1 MSRLKFWFNMNKVNL
16 KALINDGALNFP
28 DPENKT
34 LSYEINHD
42 KDFNDLAF
50 LKTNGSGMKLY
61 SPRPQSYNLKPK
73 EFYSRIVKIEKR
85 DGVEYANIEFQF
97 SNYTEDKKEANFILC
112 YLYFNYYEKMEN
124 LLKSNFN
131 LSYKLSDE
139 INIAK
144 EKYRE
149 QKNNLKQAL
158 DLSDLI
164 LRRNFNLSINE
175 LMGVIIKISPDVNL
189 SLSMIKEVKSFLNI
203 TVSETIKY
211 TTIKFNI
218 KSKKIIIDYIATN
231 NYSDN
236 NSYVF
241 RNVNNKFQIEREIK
255 SKEKDFNN
263 VYITIFDKVAFKV
276 SDNVDEIIV
285 GFKKKMDPFFI
296 KDLESKIIRK
306 NRAVSFNATK
316 NYKNEVCDALFSNNN
331 LSNIEKSLAL
341 QILELEAVKYKYYQ
355 FMLSEEKSFDN
366 LDKND
371 IQTLCMFYPEVEELF
386 NYLIKQSEVI
396 INASNEIKKECSPEV
411 MVSYLEPLK

>member
-218 KSKKIIIDYIATN
+218 ESDKVVIDYIATN
-231 NYSDN
+231 NYSEN

-241 RNVNNKFQIEREIK
+241 RNVDDKFQVEREIK
-255 SKEKDFNN
+255 SKETDFSN
-263 VYITIFDKVAFKV
+263 VYINIFDKVALNIN
-276 SDNVDEIIV
+276 DYVDEVVV

-296 KDLESKIIRK
+296 KDLENKLIGK
-306 NRAVSFNATK
+306 NKKVSYTTTK
-316 NYKNEVCDALFSNNN
+316 NYENEVCEALFSNNN
-331 LSNIEKSLAL
+331 LNNLEKSLAL
-341 QILELEAVKYKYYQ
+341 QILELEDVKYKYYQ
-355 FMLSEEKSFDN
+355 YMLGEEKSFDD
-366 LDKND
+366 LDKD
-371 IQTLCMFYPEVEELF
+371 DVQTLCMFYPEIEELF
-386 NYLIKQSEVI
+386 NYLIKQSDVI
-396 INASNEIKKECSPEV
+396 IKASNEIKKDSSTEF
-411 MVSYLEPLK
+411 MVNYLEDLK

>member
-28 DPENKT
+28 DPENKA
-34 LSYEINHD
+34 LSYEINNN
-42 KDFNDLAF
+42 KDFDDIAF

-61 SPRPQSYNLKPK
+61 NPMPQSYTLKPK
-73 EFYSRIVKIEKR
+73 EFYSRIVTIEKR
-85 DGVEYANIEFQF
+85 NGNEYANVEFKF

-112 YLYFNYYEKMEN
+112 YLYFNYYEKMTA
-124 LLKSNFN
+124 LLKNSFKLN
-131 LSYKLSDE
+131 YKLSNE
-139 INIAK
+139 IEEAK
-144 EKYRE
+144 ETYRK
-149 QKNNLKQAL
+149 QKKNIKKTF
-158 DLSDLI
+158 DLSTI
-164 LRRNFNLSINE
+164 ISNRKFNLSIDE
-175 LMGVIIKISPDVNL
+175 LTEIIIMMGDKANL

-203 TVSETIKY
+203 QVPETIKY

-218 KSKKIIIDYIATN
+218 RNKKITIDYIATN
-231 NYSDN
+231 NYSAN

-241 RNVNNKFQIEREIK
+241 RGVNKKLQIEREIK
-255 SKEKDFNN
+255 SKETDFNYVFIN
-263 VYITIFDKVAFKV
+263 IFNKVALNFNN
-276 SDNVDEIIV
+276 DVDEIII
-285 GFKKKMDPFFI
+285 GFKKKVDPFFI
-296 KDLESKIIRK
+296 EYLRNMLRDTNKEI
-306 NRAVSFNATK
+306 NFNAPRNDEK
-316 NYKNEVCDALFSNNN
+316 EVCAALSSNND
-331 LSNIEKSLAL
+331 LSAIEKSLAF
-341 QILELEAVKYKYYQ
+341 QMLELETVKYKYYQ